1 MMIVSAKLYIACC
14 MNLNSQ
20 FKMLRMFVYCHILI
34 YSFEGSYAIKNIFFF
49 FLKSNSTIYYLDLF
63 RD

>member
-20 FKMLRMFVYCHILI
+20 FKMIRMFVYCHILI

-49 FLKSNSTIYYLDLF
+49 FFEI
-63 RD
+63 